1 MIKATEARVIAKS
14 ARLDKEV
21 LNKIQNTI
29 IAVANKGGYTA
40 DISSLMVG
48 QPYLDYLDYL
58 EELGYTITHYKDK
71 SIEIY
76 VEWTKK

>member
-48 QPYLDYLDYL
+48 QPYLDYL

>member
-14 ARLDKEV
+14 ARLDREV
-21 LNKIQNTI
+21 LNKIQNVI

-48 QPYLDYLDYL
+48 QPYIDYL

-71 SIEIY
+71 SIGIY

>member
-14 ARLDKEV
+14 AGLNREV
-21 LNKIQNTI
+21 LNEIQNTI
-29 IAVANKGGYTA
+29 IAVANKGGYIA

-48 QPYLDYLDYL
+48 QPYLDYL
-58 EELGYTITHYKDK
+58 EELGYTISTYKNK
-71 SIEIY
+71 SIGIY

>member
-48 QPYLDYLDYL
+48 QPYLDYL

-71 SIEIY
+71 SIGIY